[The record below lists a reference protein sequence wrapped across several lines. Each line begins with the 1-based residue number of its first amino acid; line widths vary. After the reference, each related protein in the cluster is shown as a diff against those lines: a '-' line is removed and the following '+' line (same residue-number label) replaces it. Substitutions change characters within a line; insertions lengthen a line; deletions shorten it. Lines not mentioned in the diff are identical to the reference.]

1 MDISVVIPVYQCE
14 ESLAQLHKRL
24 TISLKSLVSDY
35 EIIFIDDRSLGNTW
49 ELIQSISKKDNFVRG
64 LRLSRN
70 FGQHVAIIAGLE
82 ESLGEWVVVMD
93 CDLQDK
99 PEEIVKLYKASQRG
113 FDIVFAQR
121 VDRKDSY
128 LKKIT
133 SRLFY
138 KSLSYLTGTKLDPLV
153 ANFGIYNR
161 KVINAILSMK
171 ETHKYFPLMVRWV
184 GFSSISIPVEHMQ
197 REVSKTSYTFKSLLT
212 LSVGIILSFSNKPLR
227 LIIKLGFTIS
237 LLSAIYA
244 LIIIINV
251 LLNGTILPGWSS
263 IMVSIWFNSGMLM
276 SIVGI
281 VGLYVGKSFDE
292 AKYRPVYIV
301 EDRI

>member
-70 FGQHVAIIAGLE
+70 FGQHVAITAGLE

>member
-70 FGQHVAIIAGLE
+70 FGQHVAITAGLE

-292 AKYRPVYIV
+292 AKYRPLYIV

>member
-292 AKYRPVYIV
+292 AKYRPLYIV

>member
-70 FGQHVAIIAGLE
+70 FGQHVAITAGLE

-184 GFSSISIPVEHMQ
+184 GLSSISIPVEHMQ